1 MMPRKTFL
9 STAAN
14 RHLFSV
20 TINWRVLDS
29 DRLSRKPSLAVKK
42 KHCENKVH
50 ISESKSFSAKHN
62 ITTGFCQLNTEKK
75 RHVCKFSRKSLSA
88 FLKGLQRLQKQHEGN
103 GLGEL
108 DQHQQFS
115 LKCTVTSWLLWAAYC
130 PLPLCFS
137 KNANFIHNPGLW
149 HCKLCNSARWH
160 AEEEETRAFCNKRWD
175 DSNHWQICIP
185 IELLRNLFVG
195 SWEMT
200 SNKSTIYFVFPNS
213 PNLLKAETHIR
224 AMHVSYMKCVFCFP
238 PWYKQRA
245 WM

>member
-1 MMPRKTFL
+1 MPRKIFL

-14 RHLFSV
+14 RHLLSV

-42 KHCENKVH
+42 KKKRENKVH
-50 ISESKSFSAKHN
+50 VSESKSFSAKHN
-62 ITTGFCQLNTEKK
+62 KTRGFCQLYTEKK

-88 FLKGLQRLQKQHEGN
+88 FHKGLQRLQKQHEGN

-137 KNANFIHNPGLW
+137 KNANFIHNPSLW
-149 HCKLCNSARWH
+149 HCKRRNSARWH

-175 DSNHWQICIP
+175 DSSHWPICIP
-185 IELLRNLFVG
+185 IDLPEEPVCWELGDDLQSIHRLFFISQLPKFAQ
-195 SWEMT
+195 SW
-200 SNKSTIYFVFPNS
+200 N
-213 PNLLKAETHIR
+213 THKWNAR
-224 AMHVSYMKCVFCFP
+224 VLYEVCVFHDIN
-238 PWYKQRA
+238 R
-245 WM
+245 